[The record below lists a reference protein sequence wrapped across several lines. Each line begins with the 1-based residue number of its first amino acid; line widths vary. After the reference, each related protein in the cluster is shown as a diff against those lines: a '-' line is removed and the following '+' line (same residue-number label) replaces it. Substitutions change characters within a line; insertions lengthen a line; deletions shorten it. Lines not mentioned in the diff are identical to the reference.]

1 MTDTNARKVLSV
13 NASEEELTLLRSEVA
28 FLRSRVASLVDLPEQ
43 IRNLAAEIRDQSTE
57 IDGLRNS
64 LTRHQRDVD
73 RAVIYITQVLNERC
87 QHLAIKL
94 ADVKNRL
101 DRYSD
106 IAPLRA
112 VRNVRRKLKGI

>member
-1 MTDTNARKVLSV
+1 MTDTNAKKVLTVDS
-13 NASEEELTLLRSEVA
+13 SDEELTLLRSEVA
-28 FLRSRVASLVDLPEQ
+28 LLRSQVAHLSDLPAQ
-43 IRNLAAEIRDQSTE
+43 VRNLESEIHDQSTE